1 VLGQNTGLA
10 VFPILSG
17 LATVIVI
24 VGFAVPVVAV
34 SDSNGTDPGSM
45 VPASGWVL
53 IGVGYFVLSFVTIFF
68 NAALVFAADEALR
81 GGRPTVSS
89 GLRAAGGRVGVIVVW
104 SLVSCTISLLL
115 RLIEELGFVGRIIEG
130 ILGWA
135 WSLITY
141 LVLPIIVV
149 ERAPVR
155 NTVRRSRQLL
165 GRTWG
170 QSLVAT
176 VGFGLLTTI
185 AVLLTVVIPGIFAAV
200 VGGVGGAVL
209 LAVAVVCCIGIALLA
224 GAVSGIYRAVLY
236 RYAVE
241 GRIPDAF
248 AGVDLASAFRSK
260 RTKS

>member
-1 VLGQNTGLA
+1 
-10 VFPILSG
+10 
-17 LATVIVI
+17 
-24 VGFAVPVVAV
+24 
-34 SDSNGTDPGSM
+34 
-45 VPASGWVL
+45 
-53 IGVGYFVLSFVTIFF
+53 
-68 NAALVFAADEALR
+68 
-81 GGRPTVSS
+81 
-89 GLRAAGGRVGVIVVW
+89 
-104 SLVSCTISLLL
+104 VSCTISLLL

-224 GAVSGIYRAVLY
+224 GTVSGIYRAVLY

-241 GRIPDAF
+241 GRSPDAF